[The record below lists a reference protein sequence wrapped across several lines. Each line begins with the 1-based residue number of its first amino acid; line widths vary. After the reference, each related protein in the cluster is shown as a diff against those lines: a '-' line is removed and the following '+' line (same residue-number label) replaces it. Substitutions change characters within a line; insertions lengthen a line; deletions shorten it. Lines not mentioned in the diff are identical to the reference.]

1 VIKGKLKLRKHFKPK
16 MDRSTGVARIK
27 AASIQL
33 TKEYIDQ
40 ETSFRELA
48 EDTQLERSK
57 KRAAEPLSQEN
68 VKDKE
73 ESPVL
78 FVESLEQPLF
88 KTKPEELLDEPLL
101 QPAHKLSQEMPFEP
115 FLQPEEQDYML
126 QANPE
131 GPVL

>member
-1 VIKGKLKLRKHFKPK
+1 

-101 QPAHKLSQEMPFEP
+101 QPAHKLS
-115 FLQPEEQDYML
+115 
-126 QANPE
+126 
-131 GPVL
+131 